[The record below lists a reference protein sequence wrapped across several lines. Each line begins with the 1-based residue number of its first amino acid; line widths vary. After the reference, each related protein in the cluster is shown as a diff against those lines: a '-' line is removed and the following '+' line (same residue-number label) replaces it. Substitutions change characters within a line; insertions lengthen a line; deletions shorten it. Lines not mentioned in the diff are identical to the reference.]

1 MRESNLLSNVY
12 TFKGFISY
20 NLNFEVKY
28 LTPKK
33 KPYNSSNHEVYVNN
47 LNINFYL
54 LPTNNR
60 IAIFMSKIITWIC
73 SVLNA
78 NTTQTDVHH

>member
-12 TFKGFISY
+12 TFKGFIRF
-20 NLNFEVKY
+20 NLIFEIKY
-28 LTPKK
+28 RTPRK
-33 KPYNSSNHEVYVNN
+33 NRISSNHEVDINN

>member
-1 MRESNLLSNVY
+1 MREANLLSNVY
-12 TFKGFISY
+12 TFKGFIRF
-20 NLNFEVKY
+20 NLIFEIKY
-28 LTPKK
+28 RTPRK
-33 KPYNSSNHEVYVNN
+33 NRIINN

>member
-1 MRESNLLSNVY
+1 MREANLLSNVY
-12 TFKGFISY
+12 TFKGFIRF
-20 NLNFEVKY
+20 NLIFEIKY
-28 LTPKK
+28 RTPRK
-33 KPYNSSNHEVYVNN
+33 NRMVYINN

>member
-1 MRESNLLSNVY
+1 MREANLLSNVY
-12 TFKGFISY
+12 TFKGFIRF
-20 NLNFEVKY
+20 NLIFEIKY
-28 LTPKK
+28 RTPRK
-33 KPYNSSNHEVYVNN
+33 NRMVDINN

>member
-1 MRESNLLSNVY
+1 MREANLLSNVY
-12 TFKGFISY
+12 TFKGFIRF
-20 NLNFEVKY
+20 NLIFEIKY
-28 LTPKK
+28 RTPRK
-33 KPYNSSNHEVYVNN
+33 NRIN